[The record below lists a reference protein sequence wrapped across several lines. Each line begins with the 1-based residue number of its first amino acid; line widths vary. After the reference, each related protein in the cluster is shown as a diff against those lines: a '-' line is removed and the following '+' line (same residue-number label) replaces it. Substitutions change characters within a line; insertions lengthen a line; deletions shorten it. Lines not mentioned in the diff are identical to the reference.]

1 MHAYN
6 AQLEL
11 MQQQINASENRGR
24 RNTRGVRPDYGE
36 LARNGRSTIIDPNP
50 NVQEAATSLQD
61 KLQLIDDE
69 IKQKEKELRD
79 LDSELGPQSPA
90 DFENYA
96 KSIAASAIRKFRAV
110 YNDDDA
116 LKKSREALM
125 ATKVF
130 NPLYLATNP
139 QKFVRDSMIDALE
152 NYDVSEFKDNNFLSD
167 LKDEI
172 DEAVQLAQQPYEWD
186 TIEDS
191 KLYVERLRDRKRRQR
206 KMAIVA
212 EVARRENQVAEQREE
227 DILYHGEWNADE
239 VHEIPNDIMQDGNEM
254 DDVINSN
261 DWRKDPGEVAR
272 RILIWWRESLQSGR
286 FKNIALALSIILL
299 AQPHSAAA
307 ERAFSQLSYVWRITG
322 RQALQ
327 DQAYIRTM
335 MRVNNQYDKFE

>member
-1 MHAYN
+1 
-6 AQLEL
+6 
-11 MQQQINASENRGR
+11 
-24 RNTRGVRPDYGE
+24 
-36 LARNGRSTIIDPNP
+36 
-50 NVQEAATSLQD
+50 
-61 KLQLIDDE
+61 
-69 IKQKEKELRD
+69 
-79 LDSELGPQSPA
+79 
-90 DFENYA
+90 
-96 KSIAASAIRKFRAV
+96 
-110 YNDDDA
+110 
-116 LKKSREALM
+116 
-125 ATKVF
+125 
-130 NPLYLATNP
+130 
-139 QKFVRDSMIDALE
+139 
-152 NYDVSEFKDNNFLSD
+152 VSEFKDNNFLSD

-172 DEAVQLAQQPYEWD
+172 DEAVQFAQQPYEWD

-227 DILYHGEWNADE
+227 DDILYHGEWNADE

-272 RILIWWRESLQSGR
+272 RILIWRRESLQSGR
-286 FKNIALALSIILL
+286 FKNIALALSGILL
-299 AQPHSAAA
+299 DQPHSAAA

-322 RQALQ
+322 RLALQ